1 LGGEVG
7 RKCGSEGGKAARL
20 LRERVA
26 VAVATTVVVVVVV
39 VAAAAAA
46 AVRAEGEGDYN
57 AREKQRGA
65 AKPDSIH
72 ASQETKCCR
81 SAISLNAY

>member
-39 VAAAAAA
+39 VVAVAAAA

-72 ASQETKCCR
+72 ASQETKCR